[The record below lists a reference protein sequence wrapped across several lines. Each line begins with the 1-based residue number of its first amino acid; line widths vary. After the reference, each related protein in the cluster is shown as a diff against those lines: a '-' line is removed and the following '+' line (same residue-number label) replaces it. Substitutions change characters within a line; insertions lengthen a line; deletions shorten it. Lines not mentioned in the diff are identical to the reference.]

1 MDTFTLD
8 TLNKYINNYK
18 HDIILKLATENFI
31 DKNISTQANLLNM
44 VLDYSPKKKSTFI
57 FPEKIDLSKFRTK
70 QQSLIKKIN
79 EKN

>member
-44 VLDYSPKKKSTFI
+44 VLDYSPKKNQHLYFQK
-57 FPEKIDLSKFRTK
+57 K
-70 QQSLIKKIN
+70 LIYLNSAQNSNLLLKKLTKKI
-79 EKN
+79 